1 MTDIIRQ
8 LLFSSKSC
16 MAAKILSTNTLV
28 RISGSKRLS
37 HHPARPEAPQETSF
51 GSSTFGKDR

>member
-1 MTDIIRQ
+1 
-8 LLFSSKSC
+8 

-28 RISGSKRLS
+28 RISGSRRLG

-51 GSSTFGKDR
+51 GSSTFGKDREDTALSLSYSSSSL